1 MYFFEKEHVIRMDV
15 CLILEYAKVFGSY
28 IFLMFIWP
36 TVVFWKHLRTK
47 TKRYHFSFCVTVQ
60 VVIVNTVVL
69 GLGLLKILSS
79 QLIICLFY
87 GLFKGDG
94 G

>member
-69 GLGLLKILSS
+69 GLGLLKI
-79 QLIICLFY
+79 
-87 GLFKGDG
+87 
-94 G
+94 